1 MNLRTLFLKHIA
13 QTSPSPLML
22 EIEKAEGCWLFD
34 TDGKKYLDLISGIS
48 VSNLGHNHPA
58 VKKAITAQLDKYMHL
73 LVYGEIIQSPQVEL
87 AKYITDLLPA
97 NLSSVYFVSSGS
109 EAIEG
114 ALKLAK
120 RATGR
125 TEVISFHNSYHGSTA
140 GALSLGNTE
149 ERKNAF
155 RPLIPDNRI
164 LDYNTF
170 EQVEYISEKT
180 ACVVIEPV
188 QAEAGVLLPALNYMQ
203 AIRKRCDATDTLLI
217 FDEIQTGC
225 GRSGKLFAFEKYQ
238 VIPDVLVLAKAFG
251 GGMPLGAFIASKEL
265 MNSFTENPVLGHINT
280 FGGHP
285 VCCAA
290 ALASLKIIYEQQLF
304 AEAERK
310 AEIFRK
316 QLKHPLI
323 KDIRNSGLLIAV
335 DLGNAK
341 ITLQLVQK
349 LIQKGIITDW
359 FLFADY
365 CLRIAPPLI
374 ISEEEIIFACNSII
388 EALNEIEK

>member
-1 MNLRTLFLKHIA
+1 MNLRSLFLRHIA

-22 EIEKAEGCWLFD
+22 EIEKAEGCWLYD
-34 TDGKKYLDLISGIS
+34 TDGIKYLDLIAGIS

-73 LVYGEIIQSPQVEL
+73 LVYGELIESPQVEL
-87 AKYITDLLPA
+87 AKYLTDLLPA

-114 ALKLAK
+114 AVKLAK
-120 RATGR
+120 RVTGR
-125 TEVISFHNSYHGSTA
+125 TEVISFHKSYHGSTA

-155 RPLIPDNRI
+155 RPLIPDNQI
-164 LDYNTF
+164 LDYNNF
-170 EQVEYISEKT
+170 DQIEYITEKT
-180 ACVVIEPV
+180 ACVVIEPI
-188 QAEAGVLLPALNYMQ
+188 QAEAGVIIPALNYMQ

-225 GRSGKLFAFEKYQ
+225 GRTGKLFAFEKYQ
-238 VIPDVLVLAKAFG
+238 VVPDVLVLAKAFG

-265 MNSFTENPVLGHINT
+265 MHTFTENPVLGHINT

-304 AEAERK
+304 AEAENK
-310 AEIFRK
+310 AEIFLTH
-316 QLKHPLI
+316 LKHPLI
-323 KDIRNSGLLIAV
+323 KDIRNSGLLMAV
-335 DLGNAK
+335 DMGEAAIN
-341 ITLQLVQK
+341 LQLVQN

-359 FLFADY
+359 FLFAEH

-374 ISEEEIIFACNSII
+374 ISEEEIIFACNAII
-388 EALNEIEK
+388 ETLNEMA